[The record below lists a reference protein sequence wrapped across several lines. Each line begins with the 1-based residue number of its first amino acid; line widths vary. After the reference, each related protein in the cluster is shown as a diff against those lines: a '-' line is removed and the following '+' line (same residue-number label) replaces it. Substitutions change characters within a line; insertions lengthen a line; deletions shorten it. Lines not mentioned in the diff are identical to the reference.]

1 MSSVM
6 TIIPIN
12 SEKAYQLST
21 EGIYL
26 FKVPLSANKQQI
38 AQLVENEYNV
48 TVTGVKTLIQSGKS
62 IAFSRGKRSRP
73 GTTKRTDTKKA
84 YVSLKDGDTITV
96 FEEQKEE
103 GAS

>member
-48 TVTGVKTLIQSGKS
+48 TVTGVKTLIQSMLHS
-62 IAFSRGKRSRP
+62 PTTFPDLRRYQRYENFCRYRKR
-73 GTTKRTDTKKA
+73 K
-84 YVSLKDGDTITV
+84 
-96 FEEQKEE
+96 
-103 GAS
+103 